1 MDHVDLLLI
10 GQPPAL
16 RPAEPWPVDRN
27 QVQPGQ
33 FGDDRVEILVG
44 TGLTVNHHDRHTLSG
59 LLEVVNLL
67 AVQADVLT
75 VRWRHCRQSGDR

>member
-1 MDHVDLLLI
+1 MEI
-10 GQPPAL
+10 
-16 RPAEPWPVDRN
+16 RCS
-27 QVQPGQ
+27 PGSSATT
-33 FGDDRVEILVG
+33 GSKSWWE

-59 LLEVVNLL
+59 LLEVVNFL